1 LKVASSY
8 CSHSAMPERDL
19 AIGEVSAGSESKL
32 MTVGSFS
39 FHHQVA
45 QGLVVFLYQFS
56 YPRSAGTQL
65 KTIKKSHTGFSLV
78 PVLMTLNDS
87 ERL

>member
-1 LKVASSY
+1 
-8 CSHSAMPERDL
+8 MPERDL

-45 QGLVVFLYQFS
+45 QGLVVFFIPIFIPQVGGNSIEDY
-56 YPRSAGTQL
+56 
-65 KTIKKSHTGFSLV
+65 
-78 PVLMTLNDS
+78 
-87 ERL
+87 

>member
-39 FHHQVA
+39 FHHQIA
-45 QGLVVFLYQFS
+45 QFS

-65 KTIKKSHTGFSLV
+65 KTIKKSYGIFFGTGFDDL
-78 PVLMTLNDS
+78 
-87 ERL
+87 E